1 MTLEDTVTTDP
12 WGRVDDDGTVYV
24 RTGEGER
31 VVGSWQAGAP
41 EEALAFFRRKYDALV
56 TEVDLLEKRL
66 RTTDLS
72 ASQALS
78 SVEKLRTAVR
88 EANAV
93 GDLDALSRR
102 LDVLTEQAEKRR
114 VEQKQAQEQARSEAR
129 EVKERIVAEAERVA
143 AETTHWKSGGERM
156 RQLIDEWKAAPR
168 TDRPTEQALWK
179 RMSAARNSF
188 SKRRK
193 AYFAGLDQQREQVRQ
208 DKERL
213 VAEAESLTDST
224 DWGATA
230 ARYRDLMQQWKGSGR
245 ADRTSEDKLWSR
257 FKAAQDRFFQA
268 RNAAFA
274 ERDAELRG
282 NAEAKERL
290 LEDARTEL
298 SEITGPR
305 AARARL
311 RDFQEAWEEAGPL
324 PRDQRD
330 RLEGAFRKLE
340 DEVRR
345 AEDREWQRTNPEAR
359 ARAEATADRLRGAI
373 SQLEDDLDGAKRRG
387 DDREIREAEE
397 ALAARRSWL
406 EEAQRALDEMS

>member
-1 MTLEDTVTTDP
+1 MTTDP

-56 TEVDLLEKRL
+56 TEVELLEKRL

-72 ASQALS
+72 AAQAMS

-88 EANAV
+88 EAHAV
-93 GDLDALSRR
+93 GDLDALERR
-102 LDVLTEQAEKRR
+102 LDALTSQAEERR
-114 VEQKQAQEQARSEAR
+114 AEQKQAQEQARVEAR
-129 EVKERIVAEAERVA
+129 EIKERIVAEAERVA

-193 AYFAGLDQQREQVRQ
+193 AYFAGLDQQREQVREE
-208 DKERL
+208 KERI
-213 VAEAESLTDST
+213 VAEAESLADST
-224 DWGATA
+224 DWGPTA
-230 ARYRDLMQQWKGSGR
+230 GRYRDLMQQWKTSGR
-245 ADRTSEDKLWSR
+245 ADRASEDELWTR

-268 RNAAFA
+268 RNAVFA
-274 ERDAELRG
+274 ERDAELRV
-282 NAEAKERL
+282 NAEAKERI
-290 LEDARTEL
+290 LEDARREL
-298 SEITGPR
+298 AEISDPR
-305 AARARL
+305 EARARL
-311 RDFQEAWEEAGPL
+311 RDFQEAWEEAGPA
-324 PRDQRD
+324 PRDSRD
-330 RLEGAFRKLE
+330 RLESAFRRIEE
-340 DEVRR
+340 DVRR
-345 AEDREWQRTNPEAR
+345 AEDQEWQRTNPEAR
-359 ARAEATADRLRGAI
+359 ARAEATAARLRDSIA
-373 SQLEDDLDGAKRRG
+373 QLEGDLAHARERG
-387 DDREIREAEE
+387 NERKVREIED

-406 EEAQRALDEMS
+406 EEAEKALNEMS